1 MVSEFGQYHTKCFAV
16 LAWSLA
22 FIQTYSSAGIWAI
35 RRLCADN
42 TETRSWK
49 LKTIILNFAYQNRFS
64 MLNRSHHC
72 IISFILHERLE
83 RNFECVCKWNYSEI
97 HHLLHSFYIS
107 EFNQNLNKKI
117 SITLKSSVIQ
127 KPRWFQIES
136 SVVFTIRIIV
146 GPFFLIDFVKVRRHV
161 SIREDLMNGYHLW
174 LHRFIFFVIVV
185 GFVVLRSLLLSS

>member
-127 KPRWFQIES
+127 KPRDSILNLLWSSPSES
-136 SVVFTIRIIV
+136 SLDPSFSSISSKFGGMLASEKILWMVTTCGF
-146 GPFFLIDFVKVRRHV
+146 ID
-161 SIREDLMNGYHLW
+161 SSSSSS
-174 LHRFIFFVIVV
+174 
-185 GFVVLRSLLLSS
+185 SLGL